1 MSSGIIFIG
10 AIYLANDNIKCFDK
24 SRLLYAGVNTIFFD
38 KTGTLSEK
46 NLEIGGFFPMTLAQ
60 NNYELNMKFYNI
72 NQIKDLNG
80 NLIDYYTEY
89 QKNEENM
96 EGKYESD
103 ELIQEK
109 NIKMFPKKL
118 MVLFLEC
125 MASCNTLEKKNNQ
138 IAGNEIEKEI
148 FTHIKWEIKP
158 NYAKEEAKD
167 FLNSNNKLKK
177 VEEKEMID
185 EDDNEYKN
193 LERKTINS
201 KPDIIYEDDG
211 KIKIN
216 DENIN
221 IYPNSYYKITEG
233 KILENKKKSNIAK
246 KLNQNINNPNKL
258 IFTEQIDLS
267 SKEET
272 TPDIS
277 EEIPKDKIP
286 KRDLLKPKEKVY
298 FLKIFRR
305 FIKTGTIY
313 SSSLAYNALTDTVN
327 FFIKGPPEEILPFC
341 NQSFLPKD
349 IYRIINY

>member
-1 MSSGIIFIG
+1 
-10 AIYLANDNIKCFDK
+10 
-24 SRLLYAGVNTIFFD
+24 
-38 KTGTLSEK
+38 
-46 NLEIGGFFPMTLAQ
+46 
-60 NNYELNMKFYNI
+60 
-72 NQIKDLNG
+72 
-80 NLIDYYTEY
+80 
-89 QKNEENM
+89 
-96 EGKYESD
+96 
-103 ELIQEK
+103 
-109 NIKMFPKKL
+109 
-118 MVLFLEC
+118 
-125 MASCNTLEKKNNQ
+125 
-138 IAGNEIEKEI
+138 
-148 FTHIKWEIKP
+148 
-158 NYAKEEAKD
+158 
-167 FLNSNNKLKK
+167 
-177 VEEKEMID
+177 MID

-267 SKEET
+267 SKEEI

-313 SSSLAYNALTDTVN
+313 SSSLAYN
-327 FFIKGPPEEILPFC
+327 FIE
-341 NQSFLPKD
+341 
-349 IYRIINY
+349 